1 MYRRPRIR
9 VAIGSTL
16 TDSRKCLELGAK
28 AGSVL
33 QRDYCLIAATEGRH
47 MLQVAVW
54 LFHQHDWTVAE
65 NRMTG
70 LRHIPHTARTRMVSR
85 GQINRRGRRGRELGP
100 RYG

>member
-1 MYRRPRIR
+1 
-9 VAIGSTL
+9 
-16 TDSRKCLELGAK
+16 
-28 AGSVL
+28 
-33 QRDYCLIAATEGRH
+33 

-85 GQINRRGRRGRELGP
+85 RQINRRGRRRRELGP
-100 RYG
+100 GYG